1 MSNTSY
7 KLYTGDG
14 TTTKFAMTGIDGW
27 ISDGFIEVYLN
38 ETKLTS
44 GYSIIQESGV
54 DKVEFAVAPAS
65 GVSVTI
71 KRNTPNTI
79 STFKSDVVDFND
91 GSVLTAAALDRAVEA
106 LVHISQENDDAN
118 AAALNLT
125 TDQTSWDAEN
135 KKITNLAPA
144 VGAGDAVTF
153 GQYNVAT
160 IYGGSVVTPQVWII
174 TGTGTTTY
182 ALSPAPL
189 NTDSKMFIVENGG
202 NIVDPAAYTISSTQ
216 IVFNSNRSGTIHIRN
231 FGVARNIV
239 VGASTIESNS
249 LTTAMLQDGSVTEP
263 KIANGAVTNSK
274 VANTSIVATQKLT
287 ASGKNKLLATGNAA
301 TIPQPIVTLDYTD
314 YTKTLLEAADADAA
328 GTTLGLEDMAYKK
341 TVGADDLDANA
352 VTSFSLA
359 NAAVTGNKIA
369 AGAVTATS
377 IENGAVVE
385 AKIADGAV
393 TPAKLSPNGPSWN
406 TNSTIVGAATG
417 DPTSSSTQQ
426 VRLNRTGTV
435 DAKGVGQTNLWTG
448 YSGAGAVTTTIKA
461 AGTPTVATDLTTKAY
476 VDSLLSGTNFTP
488 FAVTE
493 SSSGFA
499 WGSGSQVQATY
510 DLANAP
516 INRLVQLRIN
526 QNNGTS
532 SNGQNWTRF
541 GNTSGSNITFSI
553 LHSRCS
559 WAAYG
564 GSGLANLVSPSNIDW
579 GLIAFSYSGWS
590 GNTVYG
596 GTSLGLTLGNN
607 QFYYLRNYEGGSGWG
622 TGFPPNQPTGISGYG
637 IEWNAWVIRHT

>member
-44 GYSIIQESGV
+44 GYSIIEESGV

-144 VGAGDAVTF
+144 VGSGDAVTF

-239 VGASTIESNS
+239 VGAGTIESNS
-249 LTTAMLQDGSVTEP
+249 LTTAMLQDGAVTEP

-287 ASGKNKLLATGNAA
+287 ASGKNKLLATGNAV
-301 TIPQPIVTLDYTD
+301 TLPQPIVTLDYTD
-314 YTKTLLEAADADAA
+314 YTKILLEAADADAA
-328 GTTLGLEDMAYKK
+328 GATLGLEDMAYKK
-341 TVGADDLDANA
+341 FVGVDDISANA
-352 VTSFSLA
+352 VTAPAIAASAVTGVKIDADAVTELKIQD
-359 NAAVTGNKIA
+359 AAVTGGKIA
-369 AGAVTATS
+369 
-377 IENGAVVE
+377 N
-385 AKIADGAV
+385 GAV
-393 TPAKLSPNGPSWN
+393 TPAKLSANGPSWDA
-406 TNSTIVGAATG
+406 NSTIVGAATG
-417 DPTSSSTQQ
+417 DPTTAGTQQ

-461 AGTPTVATDLTTKAY
+461 VGTPSVATDLTTKAY
-476 VDSLLSGTNFTP
+476 VDSVLGTNFTP
-488 FAVTE
+488 FAVA
-493 SSSGFA
+493 FA
-499 WGSGSQVQATY
+499 SPGVSWGSNTQVQMTY
-510 DLANAP
+510 DLAQAP
-516 INRLVQLRIN
+516 INRLTRLGVLK
-526 QNNGTS
+526 NNGTS
-532 SNGQNWTRF
+532 TTGVNFTRF
-541 GNTSGSNITFSI
+541 GNTSGSTITFS
-553 LHSRCS
+553 LLYSRCS
-559 WAAYG
+559 WSSYG
-564 GSGLANLVSPSNIDW
+564 GSGFANLVSPSNIDW
-579 GLIAFSYSGWS
+579 GQYPISYSGYTPPPDS
-590 GNTVYG
+590 GSSMGESVGAGSY
-596 GTSLGLTLGNN
+596 
-607 QFYYLRNYEGGSGWG
+607 YYLRNWEGGSGWG
-622 TGFPPNQPTGISGYG
+622 TGVPPTQPNGLSGYG
-637 IEWNAWVIRHT
+637 IEWYAWVIRHT